1 MHSAISSHSNSSLT
15 HIQKRISNLKGLT
28 QSNSL
33 EFINHV
39 QTAPKKKPF
48 KCNINLKDLIMSS
61 RYLETCIYQRNQNFE
76 SQVPMFFGLSANLF
90 VIAYVH

>member
-1 MHSAISSHSNSSLT
+1 M
-15 HIQKRISNLKGLT
+15 KGLT
-28 QSNSL
+28 ESNSL

-39 QTAPKKKPF
+39 KTAPKKKKTI

-61 RYLETCIYQRNQNFE
+61 RYLETCIYQRNHDFE
-76 SQVPMFFGLSANLF
+76 SQVPMFFGLRANLY